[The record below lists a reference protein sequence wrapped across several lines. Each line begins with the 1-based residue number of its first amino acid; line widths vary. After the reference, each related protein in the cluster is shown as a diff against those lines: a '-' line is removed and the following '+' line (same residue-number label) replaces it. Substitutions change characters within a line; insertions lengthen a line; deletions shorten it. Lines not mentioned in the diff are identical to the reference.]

1 MALYNYKWYPWLVTG
16 LCMLTVTASNGM
28 LNSGLSVYDE
38 SLLKEFGW
46 SVGALKLRDS
56 LTFWSGSLLV
66 LPAGWLIDR
75 YGFKP
80 FLLTGLAVLSV
91 GYFTYGYIQNIAH
104 VYALHIVF
112 GLVIAM
118 AGNMAGIVTAT
129 NWVPE
134 GQRGLAVGLVIAGTS
149 LGGIVIPQVASRL
162 NLQLGWRSGMQMEIV
177 LPLALILLMALLLKN
192 KVKSVQLSG
201 NEAIQT
207 GMTFKE
213 VLRQPAFYI
222 VALSGALT
230 YYAILALFS
239 HLFLY
244 MRSLSYPPVQAA
256 GAISTLATA
265 ALFGKLFFGWLA
277 DRSNPFV
284 LIRVLMLLM
293 FAGLLG
299 VSQAPAYI
307 WWFLPLTGLGWGG
320 LHTLYNFILIRLF
333 GLREAGKI
341 NGFVSLAEAIGG
353 GLGIALTG
361 YVHDWAGGYGTALGL
376 AAILLGLASATIFVL
391 KPPKVL

>member
-1 MALYNYKWYPWLVTG
+1 MVTG
-16 LCMLTVTASNGM
+16 LCMLMVTASNGM

-80 FLLTGLAVLSV
+80 FLLAGLTILSV
-91 GYFTYGYIQNIAH
+91 GYFAYGHIQNIAH
-104 VYALHIVF
+104 IYILHIVF

-129 NWVPE
+129 NWTPE

-149 LGGIVIPQVASRL
+149 LGGILIPPVANRL
-162 NLQLGWRSGMQMEIV
+162 NQQLGWRSSMQLEII
-177 LPLALILLMALLLKN
+177 LPLALIVLMALLLKN
-192 KVKSVQLSG
+192 KVKSVQLPG
-201 NEAIQT
+201 HETAQT

-213 VLRQPAFYI
+213 ALRQPAFYI

-244 MRSLSYPPVQAA
+244 MRSLSYPPAQAA
-256 GAISTLATA
+256 GAISTLAMA
-265 ALFGKLFFGWLA
+265 ALCGKLFFGWLA
-277 DRSNPFV
+277 DRSNPFM

-299 VSQAPAYI
+299 VSQAPTYI
-307 WWFLPLTGLGWGG
+307 WWCLPLTGLGWGG
-320 LHTLYNFILIRLF
+320 LHTMYNFILIRLF
-333 GLREAGKI
+333 GLRDAGKI

-353 GLGIALTG
+353 GLGIAMTG
-361 YVHDWAGGYGTALGL
+361 YVHDWAGGYGTAFGL
-376 AAILLGLASATIFVL
+376 AVVLLGIASAVIFAL
-391 KPPKVL
+391 KPLKV